1 MSTYKP
7 DMEYYEDIAFQEFL
21 LTSRRKLFC
30 NPEKI
35 MDAISLKNAK
45 NVVDFGMGLGYFI
58 PFLQQKME
66 SEAWLWGVE
75 CQAEL
80 IDIVLKKKVESNI
93 KNFSTVYL
101 EKSDSPLLP
110 NWIPLPDVIF
120 ASLSLS
126 TFPNPGLAMDSLI
139 RSMKPGGRLIVIDWA
154 KVDYIEGPAIKE
166 KVSLDK
172 MKYLA
177 ELYNLT
183 ILNQFIISE
192 VIYGLEV
199 QANNQFVYQFYDH
212 RE

>member
-21 LTSRRKLFC
+21 LTSRRKQFC

-45 NVVDFGMGLGYFI
+45 NIVDFGMGLGYFI

-139 RSMKPGGRLIVIDWA
+139 RSMKPGGRLIIIDWA
-154 KVDYIEGPAIKE
+154 KIDYFEGPAIKE

-192 VIYGLEV
+192 AIYGLEV
-199 QANNQFVYQFYDH
+199 QASNQFVYQFYDH

>member
-21 LTSRRKLFC
+21 LTSRRKQFC

-45 NVVDFGMGLGYFI
+45 NIVDFGMGLGYFI

-120 ASLSLS
+120 ACLSLS

-139 RSMKPGGRLIVIDWA
+139 RSMKPGGRLIIIDWA
-154 KVDYIEGPAIKE
+154 KIDYFEGPAIKE

-199 QANNQFVYQFYDH
+199 QASNQFVYQFYDH

>member
-1 MSTYKP
+1 
-7 DMEYYEDIAFQEFL
+7 
-21 LTSRRKLFC
+21 
-30 NPEKI
+30 

-154 KVDYIEGPAIKE
+154 KIDYIEGPAIKE

-183 ILNQFIISE
+183 ILNQFIKSE